1 MKVTFPI
8 WQSDCTC
15 QCKLLIRVELW
26 KFGNIASKNKGMAT
40 KLRSKE
46 YDGLRKRCIELL
58 AAGHI
63 SERVSEMLGCTSGWV
78 AKTKKRYAQE
88 GEAGLL
94 TKKPGGQK
102 SRLSEE
108 QVQALLLELKKGAV
122 FHGFSG
128 EIWTRKRVAAVI
140 LKLFGEKYDPTQVG
154 RILKKAGWTKQ
165 KPQVK
170 ARQQKTEAVENWR
183 TQKLPDIKK
192 KPRTKN
198 E

>member
-1 MKVTFPI
+1 
-8 WQSDCTC
+8 
-15 QCKLLIRVELW
+15 
-26 KFGNIASKNKGMAT
+26 MAI

-58 AAGHI
+58 AAGHK

-78 AKTKKRYAQE
+78 SKTKKRYAAE

-102 SRLSEE
+102 SRLTEE
-108 QVQALLLELKKGAV
+108 QIQELLLALQKGALS
-122 FHGFSG
+122 HGFSG
-128 EIWTRKRVAAVI
+128 DIWDRKRVAAVI
-140 LKLFGEKYDPTQVG
+140 LKLFGEKYDPTHVG

-170 ARQQKTEAVENWR
+170 ARQQQAEAVEKWY
-183 TQKLPDIKK
+183 TQGLPAIKK
-192 KPRTKN
+192 KPIKKS